1 MEFKVKHI
9 AYTVGGLGAA
19 YLVYSLVNKGFSF
32 VAKYP
37 RLYALVTKG
46 ESKTYNDYN
55 FYNVTGLKGNIDGRG
70 SKYPL
75 LNRPLTTYTVGQV
88 KKMQAQSRSGA
99 NGQLFATG
107 RYQIIPSTLISLQK
121 YTGISDNALYNKIT
135 QDRLSNALIKH
146 KRLLNNYLTGKVAD
160 TDANLRAA
168 ALGVAQIWSSVGTPD
183 TNRSYYPNDRAT
195 TSTLDVQKVLRSY
208 R

>member
-19 YLVYSLVNKGFSF
+19 YLVYSLLNKGFSF

-55 FYNVTGLKGNIDGRG
+55 FYNVSGLKGNIDGKG

-135 QDRLSNALIKH
+135 QDKLANALIATKPSV
-146 KRLLNNYLTGKVAD
+146 NNYLTGKVAD

-168 ALGVAQIWSSVGTPD
+168 ALGVAQIWSSVGTPSTD
-183 TNRSYYPNDRAT
+183 TSYYPNDRAT
-195 TSTLDVQKVLRSY
+195 TSTIDVQKILKSY

>member
-19 YLVYSLVNKGFSF
+19 YLVYSLLNKGFSF

-55 FYNVTGLKGNIDGRG
+55 FYNVTGLKGNIDGKG

-88 KKMQAQSRSGA
+88 KRMQAEARYGA

-107 RYQIIPSTLISLQK
+107 RYQIIPSTLIYLQK
-121 YTGISDNALYNKIT
+121 FAGVSDSALYNKIT
-135 QDRLSNALIKH
+135 QDKLANALIATKASV
-146 KRLLNNYLTGKVAD
+146 NNYLTGKVAD

-168 ALGVAQIWSSVGTPD
+168 ALGLAQIWSSVGKPSDNT
-183 TNRSYYPNDRAT
+183 SYYPNDRAT
-195 TSTLDVQKVLRSY
+195 TSTIDVQKVLRSY

>member
-9 AYTVGGLGAA
+9 GYGVAGLGAA
-19 YLVYSLVNKGFSF
+19 YLVYTLINRGFSF

-55 FYNVTGLKGNIDGRG
+55 FYNVTGLKSNVAGSG

-75 LNRPLTTYTVGQV
+75 INRPLTTYTVGQL
-88 KKMQAQSRSGA
+88 KKMQAQERYGA
-99 NGQLFATG
+99 NGQLWATG
-107 RYQIIPSTLISLQK
+107 RYQIIPPTLIYLQK
-121 YTGISDNALYNKIT
+121 ITGISDLALYNKVT
-135 QDRLSNALIKH
+135 QDRLANALIATKPA
-146 KRLLNNYLTGKVAD
+146 LNNYLNGKVAD
-160 TDANLRAA
+160 TTANLQAA
-168 ALGVAQIWSSVGTPD
+168 ALAVAQIWSSVGQPS
-183 TNRSYYPNDRAT
+183 NNKSYYGENAT
-195 TSTLDVQKVLRSY
+195 TSTLDVQKVLKSY